1 MSKDN
6 QQQPP
11 AAPAAAPAPAA
22 TEWNDELEADL
33 RRILS
38 VGEECISEGEL
49 RSLLLAK
56 GRGTES
62 AENDA
67 PASASASAPRIRLY
81 DGFEPSGRMHIAQ
94 GLLKSVNVNK
104 CTSPGTHSTFV
115 FWVADWFALMNDKM
129 GGDLHKIT
137 IVGRYLIEVW
147 KAAGMDLSNVEFRW
161 ASEEINDNA
170 HVYWPIM
177 LDVARRFNVTRIRKC
192 CQIMGRL
199 EGNLTAAQVLYP
211 LMQCTD
217 VFFLKADIC
226 QLGVDQ
232 RKVNMLAR
240 EYSDHAKD
248 KKRRKP
254 VILSHHMLYGL
265 KEGQEKMS
273 KSDPDSAIFMEDGV
287 EDVERK
293 IRSAFCP
300 TAAPAPTSTADPTRT
315 TANDDDATKDDAGD
329 VKEEV
334 DAGRESMH
342 LANDDDSALKNPI
355 LDYVRHIVL
364 SPPGSTFA
372 CCRRRVIVSGGRT
385 DATPSMTEG
394 EKETTGGEVEER
406 VVYERYDDVKSDFLS
421 GRISPDQLKDGLVAA
436 LNELLQPVRDHFETD
451 DDARVL
457 LEQVREFKRTT
468 TTSTTAAGVLG
479 EDAPPKVFRLD
490 LVEAGVVPPS
500 CHLVMA
506 PLPESNPTLQ
516 SVADVLGMLRTG
528 GASPSTT
535 TTPGVLMLLDWT
547 ARVNSSLDADPK
559 LISAYH
565 AVLLST
571 LRALDD
577 HLHGGAVMKNVTI
590 VTQSE
595 AILRDPSNYWI
606 SVINAGRH
614 FSLDEVM
621 MGGANNVKGGGGGS
635 MKDSEGVGKVI
646 GRLMMVAD
654 VLAVNPRS
662 IALFEASGGDDGDDD
677 GAKGIENMSIEEGCN
692 DETAARSVEAHL
704 ILQFYSTKLSH
715 PGLASVLPVPRISHV
730 GGTAPSSSAAGG
742 GGRLGLQ
749 PPRESAA
756 HRTES
761 DEYYVTDDPK
771 VHGKS
776 KMKKAF
782 CEPGNVGFCPPI
794 ELLAYFGGLEGGG
807 ADCEDHRRVVTISRS
822 PDNGGD
828 VTYAAKSELVRD
840 FASGALHPGDLKG
853 AVSNMMVEVLTK
865 ISAEIKCD
873 DASSKGVKALKAFEK
888 KMAKQK
894 KK

>member
-1 MSKDN
+1 MTTTGGDA
-6 QQQPP
+6 QAPP
-11 AAPAAAPAPAA
+11 AR
-22 TEWNDELEADL
+22 EWNGELEADL

-49 RSLLLAK
+49 RALLLAR
-56 GRGTES
+56 GRG
-62 AENDA
+62 ALVGG
-67 PASASASAPRIRLY
+67 RVRLY

-104 CTSPGTHSTFV
+104 CTSPGTNSTFV

-137 IVGRYLIEVW
+137 VVGRYLIEVW

-177 LDVARRFNVTRIRKC
+177 LDVARRFNVTRIKKC

-211 LMQCTD
+211 IMQCTD
-217 VFFLKADIC
+217 VFFLRADIC

-240 EYSDHAKD
+240 EYCDHAKD

-293 IRSAFCP
+293 IRSAYCP
-300 TAAPAPTSTADPTRT
+300 TAAPRT
-315 TANDDDATKDDAGD
+315 EAGLRQQTPGDNCDATEDAAGAGGEEEDAG
-329 VKEEV
+329 K
-334 DAGRESMH
+334 ESMH
-342 LANDDDSALKNPI
+342 LGNDDDSKLKNPI

-372 CCRRRVIVSGGRT
+372 CCRRAGLGTVETST
-385 DATPSMTEG
+385 TKG
-394 EKETTGGEVEER
+394 EEMGEVAER
-406 VVYERYDDVKSDFLS
+406 IVYDCYDDVKSDFLS
-421 GRISPDQLKDGLVAA
+421 GRISPDQLKDGLVVA
-436 LNELLQPVRDHFETD
+436 LNELLQPVRDHFEKD
-451 DDARVL
+451 DEARNL

-468 TTSTTAAGVLG
+468 TSTAAATGVVG
-479 EDAPPKVFRLD
+479 GDAPPKVFRLD
-490 LVEAGVVPPS
+490 LVGAGVVPPS
-500 CHLVMA
+500 CHLVMS
-506 PLPESNPTLQ
+506 PLPDSNPTLQ
-516 SVADVLGMLRTG
+516 SVTDVLAMLRG
-528 GASPSTT
+528 GGT
-535 TTPGVLMLLDWT
+535 TTPRVLMLLDWT
-547 ARVNSSLDADPK
+547 ARVNNSLDADPK
-559 LISAYH
+559 LISAYY

-571 LRALDD
+571 LRALDE
-577 HLHGGAVMKNVTI
+577 HLHGGSIMKNVTV

-595 AILRDPSNYWI
+595 AILQDPSNYWI

-621 MGGANNVKGGGGGS
+621 MGGAKNVGGGGS

-646 GRLMMVAD
+646 GRLMMIAD
-654 VLAVNPRS
+654 VLAVNPKS
-662 IALFEASGGDDGDDD
+662 IALFEASGGKGDCD
-677 GAKGIENMSIEEGCN
+677 ASKSIENMTIEEG
-692 DETAARSVEAHL
+692 EEKATQSVEAHL
-704 ILQFYSTKLSH
+704 IQRFYSTKLSH
-715 PGLASVLPVPRISHV
+715 PGLASILPMPRISHV
-730 GGTAPSSSAAGG
+730 GAASPSSAG
-742 GGRLGLQ
+742 GGRLALQ

-756 HRTES
+756 HRTEF
-761 DEYYVTDDPK
+761 DDYFVMDDPK

-782 CEPGNVGFCPPI
+782 CEPGNIGFCPPI
-794 ELLAYFGGLEGGG
+794 ELLAYFGGLDDAG
-807 ADCEDHRRVVTISRS
+807 ANGDRKEVTISRS
-822 PDNGGD
+822 PDNGGN
-828 VTYAAKSELVRD
+828 VTYAVKSELVRD
-840 FASGALHPGDLKG
+840 FASGALHPGDLKV

-865 ISAEIKCD
+865 IGAEIKGD
-873 DASSKGVKALKAFEK
+873 DAASKGVKALKVFEK

>member
-1 MSKDN
+1 MTKDEH
-6 QQQPP
+6 QGPRVP
-11 AAPAAAPAPAA
+11 R
-22 TEWNDELEADL
+22 EWNDELEADL
-33 RRILS
+33 GRILS

-56 GRGTES
+56 GRGT
-62 AENDA
+62 ATGIID
-67 PASASASAPRIRLY
+67 APRIRLY

-104 CTSPGTHSTFV
+104 CTSPGTNSTFV

-177 LDVARRFNVTRIRKC
+177 LDVARRFNVTRIKKC

-240 EYSDHAKD
+240 EYCDHAKD
-248 KKRRKP
+248 KKIRKP

-287 EDVERK
+287 ADVERK
-293 IRSAFCP
+293 IRSAYCP
-300 TAAPAPTSTADPTRT
+300 TAPAAPVAVSVLKTDGMS
-315 TANDDDATKDDAGD
+315 DAAKDVGEAGEEEEDAG
-329 VKEEV
+329 K
-334 DAGRESMH
+334 ESMH
-342 LANDDDSALKNPI
+342 LVNDDDSALKNPI

-372 CCRRRVIVSGGRT
+372 CCRCAVDDGTT
-385 DATPSMTEG
+385 DATSARMEG
-394 EKETTGGEVEER
+394 EGERTGREVVER
-406 VVYERYDDVKSDFLS
+406 VVYESYDDVKSDFLR
-421 GRISPDQLKDGLVAA
+421 GRISPEQLKDGLVIA
-436 LNELLQPVRDHFETD
+436 LNELLQPVRDHFETND
-451 DDARVL
+451 EARFL

-468 TTSTTAAGVLG
+468 TSSASTSVGG

-506 PLPESNPTLQ
+506 PLPECNPTLQ
-516 SVADVLGMLRTG
+516 SVTDVLAMLRG
-528 GASPSTT
+528 GGVGAGEGAITSS

-547 ARVNSSLDADPK
+547 ARVNCSLDADPK
-559 LISAYH
+559 LISAYY
-565 AVLLST
+565 AVLLSA

-577 HLHGGAVMKNVTI
+577 HLYGGDTMKNVTV

-621 MGGANNVKGGGGGS
+621 MGGTNNVLGKGS

-646 GRLMMVAD
+646 GRLMMIAD
-654 VLAVNPRS
+654 VLSVNPKS
-662 IALFEASGGDDGDDD
+662 IALSEASGGDVDDD
-677 GAKGIENMSIEEGCN
+677 VVKGIENMSIEEDN
-692 DETAARSVEAHL
+692 EMVTLSVEEHL
-704 ILQFYSTKLSH
+704 IKQFYSAKLSH
-715 PGLASVLPVPRISHV
+715 PDLASFLAMPRISHV
-730 GGTAPSSSAAGG
+730 GGAASSSAG

-756 HRTES
+756 HRAEF
-761 DEYYVTDDPK
+761 DEYFLTDDPK

-807 ADCEDHRRVVTISRS
+807 ANGGDRKEVTISRS
-822 PDNGGD
+822 SENGGD
-828 VTYAAKSELVRD
+828 VTYAAKSALARD
-840 FASGALHPGDLKG
+840 FESGALHPGDLKS
-853 AVSNMMVEVLTK
+853 AASSMMVEVLTK
-865 ISAEIKCD
+865 IGAEIKCD
-873 DASSKGVKALKAFEK
+873 DAASKGTKALKAFEK

>member
-1 MSKDN
+1 MAKDDR
-6 QQQPP
+6 QEPQVPRGG
-11 AAPAAAPAPAA
+11 AR
-22 TEWNDELEADL
+22 EWNDDLEADL

-49 RSLLLAK
+49 KSLILAK
-56 GRGTES
+56 GRGME
-62 AENDA
+62 ADD
-67 PASASASAPRIRLY
+67 APRIRLY

-104 CTSPGTHSTFV
+104 CTMQGTNSTFV

-177 LDVARRFNVTRIRKC
+177 LDVARRFNVTRIKKC

-217 VFFLKADIC
+217 VFFLRADIC

-240 EYSDHAKD
+240 EYCDHAKE
-248 KKRRKP
+248 KKIRKP

-293 IRSAFCP
+293 IRSAYCP
-300 TAAPAPTSTADPTRT
+300 TAAAAAPVAIEKSQIADM
-315 TANDDDATKDDAGD
+315 DYATMDAGEAKA
-329 VKEEV
+329 KEEEEE
-334 DAGRESMH
+334 DAGKESMH
-342 LANDDDSALKNPI
+342 LVNDDDSALKNPI

-364 SPPGSTFA
+364 SPPGSTFP
-372 CCRRRVIVSGGRT
+372 CCRYAIDEGTT
-385 DATPSMTEG
+385 DATSARM
-394 EKETTGGEVEER
+394 GGEVEKTGTVVVER
-406 VVYERYDDVKSDFLS
+406 VVYESYDDVKSDFLR
-421 GRISPDQLKDGLVAA
+421 GRISPDQLKDGLVIA

-451 DDARVL
+451 DGARVL

-468 TTSTTAAGVLG
+468 TSSASTVGG
-479 EDAPPKVFRLD
+479 EGAPPKVFRLD

-506 PLPESNPTLQ
+506 PLPECNPTLQ
-516 SVADVLGMLRTG
+516 SIADVLAMLRGG
-528 GASPSTT
+528 GADAGGSAISSTA
-535 TTPGVLMLLDWT
+535 PVVLMLLDWT

-559 LISAYH
+559 LISAYY
-565 AVLLST
+565 AVLLSA

-577 HLHGGAVMKNVTI
+577 HLHGGDTMQNVT
-590 VTQSE
+590 VVMQSE

-621 MGGANNVKGGGGGS
+621 MGGANNVGGKGS
-635 MKDSEGVGKVI
+635 MRDSEGVGKVI
-646 GRLMMVAD
+646 GRLMMIAD
-654 VLAVNPRS
+654 VLAVNPNS
-662 IALFEASGGDDGDDD
+662 IALLEASGGDGDDD
-677 GAKGIENMSIEEGCN
+677 AAKGIGNMSIEEG
-692 DETAARSVEAHL
+692 EGTAAQSVEEHL
-704 ILQFYSTKLSH
+704 IKRFYSTKLSH
-715 PGLASVLPVPRISHV
+715 PGLASFLAMPRITHV
-730 GGTAPSSSAAGG
+730 GGAALSSTDGA
-742 GGRLGLQ
+742 RLGLQ
-749 PPRESAA
+749 PPRESVA
-756 HRTES
+756 HKAEF
-761 DEYYVTDDPK
+761 DEYFVTDDPK

-807 ADCEDHRRVVTISRS
+807 ANGDRMKVTISRS

-828 VTYAAKSELVRD
+828 VTYATKSALSRD
-840 FASGALHPGDLKG
+840 FESGALHPGDLKS

-865 ISAEIKCD
+865 IGAEIKRN
-873 DASSKGVKALKAFEK
+873 DAASKGVKALKAFEK
-888 KMAKQK
+888 KMTKQK

>member
-1 MSKDN
+1 MDDR
-6 QQQPP
+6 QEPQGPRGGGR
-11 AAPAAAPAPAA
+11 
-22 TEWNDELEADL
+22 EWNDDLEADL

-49 RSLLLAK
+49 KSLILAK
-56 GRGTES
+56 GRG
-62 AENDA
+62 
-67 PASASASAPRIRLY
+67 ASTIDDAPRIRLY

-104 CTSPGTHSTFV
+104 CTLHGTNSTFV

-177 LDVARRFNVTRIRKC
+177 MDVARRFNVTRIKKC

-217 VFFLKADIC
+217 VFFLRADIC

-240 EYSDHAKD
+240 EYCDHAKD
-248 KKRRKP
+248 KKIRKP

-273 KSDPDSAIFMEDGV
+273 KSDPDSAIFMEDGA
-287 EDVERK
+287 EDMERK
-293 IRSAFCP
+293 IRSAYCP
-300 TAAPAPTSTADPTRT
+300 TAVSTAPVAIANSQQADLGDP
-315 TANDDDATKDDAGD
+315 AMYAGAGDAKEEEEEDAG
-329 VKEEV
+329 K
-334 DAGRESMH
+334 ESMH
-342 LANDDDSALKNPI
+342 LVNDDDSALKNPI

-364 SPPGSTFA
+364 SPPGSTFP
-372 CCRRRVIVSGGRT
+372 CCRSAINEGVT
-385 DATPSMTEG
+385 DAMPARMGGDGEKTEG
-394 EKETTGGEVEER
+394 EDIER
-406 VVYERYDDVKSDFLS
+406 VVYKSYDDVKSDFLR
-421 GRISPDQLKDGLVAA
+421 GRISPDQLKDGLVIA

-451 DDARVL
+451 DGARVL

-468 TTSTTAAGVLG
+468 TSSSSASTVG
-479 EDAPPKVFRLD
+479 EKDAPPKVFRLD

-506 PLPESNPTLQ
+506 PLPECNPTLQ
-516 SVADVLGMLRTG
+516 SIADVLAMLRGG
-528 GASPSTT
+528 GADDGESAAFSSTK
-535 TTPGVLMLLDWT
+535 PVVLMLLDWT

-559 LISAYH
+559 LISAYY
-565 AVLLST
+565 AVLLSA

-577 HLHGGAVMKNVTI
+577 HLHGGDTMKNVT
-590 VTQSE
+590 VVMQSE

-621 MGGANNVKGGGGGS
+621 TGSANNVGSKGS

-646 GRLMMVAD
+646 GRLMMIAD
-654 VLAVNPRS
+654 VMAVNPYS
-662 IALFEASGGDDGDDD
+662 IALLELSGVDGDDA
-677 GAKGIENMSIEEGCN
+677 AKGMGNMSIEEGN
-692 DETAARSVEAHL
+692 EKATQSVEEHL
-704 ILQFYSTKLSH
+704 IVRFFSTKLSH
-715 PGLASVLPVPRISHV
+715 PGLASFLAMPRISHV
-730 GGTAPSSSAAGG
+730 GGTDSSSTRGA
-742 GGRLGLQ
+742 RLGLQ

-756 HRTES
+756 HRADF
-761 DEYYVTDDPK
+761 DEYFVTDDPK

-782 CEPGNVGFCPPI
+782 CEPGNVAFCPPI
-794 ELLAYFGGLEGGG
+794 ELLAYFGGLQGGG
-807 ADCEDHRRVVTISRS
+807 ANGARTEVTISRT

-828 VTYAAKSELVRD
+828 VTYTTKSALFRD
-840 FASGALHPGDLKG
+840 FESGALHPGDLKG
-853 AVSNMMVEVLTK
+853 AVSNIMVEVLTK
-865 ISAEIKCD
+865 ISAEIKRS
-873 DASSKGVKALKAFEK
+873 DAAVKGVKALKAYEK
-888 KMAKQK
+888 KMTKLK